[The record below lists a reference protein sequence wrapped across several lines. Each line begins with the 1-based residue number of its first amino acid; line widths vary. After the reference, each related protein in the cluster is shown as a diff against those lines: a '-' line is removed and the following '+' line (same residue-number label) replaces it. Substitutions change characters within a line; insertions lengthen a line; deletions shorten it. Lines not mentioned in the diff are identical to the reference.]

1 MSSILLICKDLYP
14 LQHPRSF
21 RATELVNEIHSRGH
35 QLQVVCCM
43 STLDFNEYKK
53 QYPNV
58 SILNLGDVSSIL
70 NHSFFQKNK
79 FLYRVFDKVLYYF
92 LLYPYIKLMFR
103 VRHFLINN
111 KEKHDLLITIAHPY
125 SIHWGAAFA
134 RNRKNGLFPS
144 KWIADC
150 GDPFMGNKI
159 APPPFYFSVLEKLFC
174 KKADKIAIPVE
185 VARKAYY
192 KEFHQKIE
200 IIPQGFNFSN
210 IQLEKYVKNTIPTF
224 IYAGVFYKGKRDPR
238 PFLDY
243 LSKLDKDFRFIIYTS
258 NDSLLSDYKIKLQG
272 KLIIKNFIPRSEIL
286 KELSKADFLL
296 NIENET
302 SNQVPSKLIDYSLS
316 NRPTLSLK
324 MNELDLEIF
333 SEFLNGDY
341 SKELVISNINDY
353 NINNVVDQFLEIIY
367 N

>member
-43 STLDFNEYKK
+43 SSLNFNEYKK

-58 SILNLGDVSSIL
+58 SILNLGDVSSVL
-70 NHSFFQKNK
+70 RHSFFQKYK

-111 KEKHDLLITIAHPY
+111 KEKYDLLITIAHPY

-134 RNRKNGLFPS
+134 RNKKNSLFPS

-159 APPPFYFSVLEKLFC
+159 APPPFYFSVFEKLFC

-238 PFLDY
+238 PLLDY

-258 NDSLLSDYKIKLQG
+258 NDSLLNDYKIKLQG
-272 KLIIKNFIPRSEIL
+272 KLIIKDFIPRSKIL

-333 SEFLNGDY
+333 SKFLNGDY

-353 NINNVVDQFLEIIY
+353 NIYNVVDQFLEIIY